1 MNMIEEAIKA
11 LLQRE
16 LSQNQPL
23 TFDTN
28 PFSRKACPRPV
39 TSPIFLG
46 SSHVTVKQEELGTA
60 SGGELL

>member
-39 TSPIFLG
+39 TSPMG